1 MTDAGSSVA
10 AVTTKSRCSIKSLV
24 LKWQVFELIQTS
36 SEPSKPGLVIF
47 LIVPKRT
54 GRMPKRSTTNISGLS
69 TQEPFLEP
77 SFYSGDV
84 LAMLDLGNLKISQP
98 MGQNFLLEAA
108 VVSLDASSPAL
119 TTKQS

>member
-1 MTDAGSSVA
+1 
-10 AVTTKSRCSIKSLV
+10 
-24 LKWQVFELIQTS
+24 
-36 SEPSKPGLVIF
+36 VIF

-84 LAMLDLGNLKISQP
+84 LAMLDLGNLRISQP
-98 MGQNFLLEAA
+98 MGPNFLLEAV
-108 VVSLDASSPAL
+108 VVSLGVSSPDL
-119 TTKQS
+119 TTKLSSYGVGTRREFGEPSTR